1 MKIIKKLEFIFPIK
15 ENNKCI
21 KVIVINDDPDLFENL
36 IDRMFQI
43 NGSGYYRENKYLT
56 FDLYYDQDLK
66 RYQKSG
72 GSASSANYERVR
84 GAARVEFGAKDFHEK
99 VLDQLIKEFYT

>member
-1 MKIIKKLEFIFPIK
+1 MKIIKKLKFIFPIK

-43 NGSGYYRENKYLT
+43 NGSGYYRENK
-56 FDLYYDQDLK
+56 
-66 RYQKSG
+66 
-72 GSASSANYERVR
+72 
-84 GAARVEFGAKDFHEK
+84 
-99 VLDQLIKEFYT
+99 

>member
-1 MKIIKKLEFIFPIK
+1 MKIIKKLKFIFPIK

-84 GAARVEFGAKDFHEK
+84 GSDSVEFGAKDFYEK